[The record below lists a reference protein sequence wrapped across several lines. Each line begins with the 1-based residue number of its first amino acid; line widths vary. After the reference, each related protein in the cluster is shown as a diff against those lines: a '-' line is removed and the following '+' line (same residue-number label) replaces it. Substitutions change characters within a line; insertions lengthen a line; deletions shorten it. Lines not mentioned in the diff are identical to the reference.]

1 MIVDLEGGRERLEDF
16 SKTTTLAIDA
26 VDVAA
31 MVTET
36 MGNGHRSEE
45 VVVVPARDVVV
56 CGMTERET
64 AIACEIGFLIV
75 PEVN

>member
-1 MIVDLEGGRERLEDF
+1 MIVDLEEAREKLEGF
-16 SKTTTLAIDA
+16 SKTRMLAIDA

-31 MVTET
+31 MVTGT

-45 VVVVPARDVVV
+45 VVVPARDAVV
-56 CGMTERET
+56 CGMAEREM
-64 AIACEIGFLIV
+64 AIVCEIGFSIV

>member
-36 MGNGHRSEE
+36 MGNEHRSEE
-45 VVVVPARDVVV
+45 VVVPARDVVV
-56 CGMTERET
+56 CGMTEPET

>member
-1 MIVDLEGGRERLEDF
+1 MIVDLQGGRERLEDF

-45 VVVVPARDVVV
+45 VVVPARDVVV
-56 CGMTERET
+56 CGMTELET

>member
-1 MIVDLEGGRERLEDF
+1 MIVDLEGGRERLEGF
-16 SKTTTLAIDA
+16 SKTMMLAIDA

-36 MGNGHRSEE
+36 MGDGHRSEE
-45 VVVVPARDVVV
+45 VVVPARDVVV
-56 CGMTERET
+56 CGLNERET
-64 AIACEIGFLIV
+64 AIVYEIGLLIV